1 MLTPF
6 GKTLRVFRLNRGE
19 LLKDMAE
26 RLEITPAYLSSVEN
40 GKKEP
45 TPELM
50 AKLYKAYDLN
60 QEQKEE
66 IEEARAKTIQMICI
80 KLDNDDDAD
89 LGVLFAR
96 KLGSLSDTQ
105 RLNIKEILNRMN

>member
-26 RLEITPAYLSSVEN
+26 RLEITPAYLSAIEN
-40 GKKEP
+40 GKKVP

-50 AKLYKAYDLN
+50 AKLYKAYDLSP
-60 QEQKEE
+60 EQKEE
-66 IEEARAKTIQMICI
+66 IEDVIGLDASEAPASG
-80 KLDNDDDAD
+80 L
-89 LGVLFAR
+89 
-96 KLGSLSDTQ
+96 Q
-105 RLNIKEILNRMN
+105 RLCSAVYHPRTAPAPGQVG

>member
-66 IEEARAKTIQMICI
+66 IEEARAKTIQMISI
-80 KLDNDDDAD
+80 KFD
-89 LGVLFAR
+89 
-96 KLGSLSDTQ
+96 KLGSLSDTP

>member
-6 GKTLRVFRLNRGE
+6 GKALRVFRMNRGE

-26 RLEITPAYLSSVEN
+26 RLNITPAYLSAIEN

-45 TPELM
+45 TQELM
-50 AKLYKAYDLN
+50 EKLYKAYDLN
-60 QEQKEE
+60 SSQKHS
-66 IEEARAKTIQMICI
+66 IEEARAKTIKMIN
-80 KLDNDDDAD
+80 LSFETDDDAD
-89 LGVLFAR
+89 LGLLFAR

-105 RLNIKEILNRMN
+105 KLNIKEILSKL

>member
-26 RLEITPAYLSSVEN
+26 RLEITPAYLSAIEN
-40 GKKEP
+40 GKKVP

-50 AKLYKAYDLN
+50 AKLYKAYDLSP
-60 QEQKEE
+60 EQKEE
-66 IEEARAKTIQMICI
+66 IEDARARTIRMIDI
-80 KLDNDDDAD
+80 TFKKDVVAD
-89 LGVLFAR
+89 LGILFAR
-96 KLGSLSDTQ
+96 KLESLSDTQ
-105 RLNIKEILNRMN
+105 RLSIKEILNRMN